1 MALLSFIDHKNKM
14 VNKENQ
20 LTEGHGVHFLYTD
33 LEQQLDI
40 VKTSRPR
47 SSQQQSHG
55 PVEKIHLTF
64 ITLFEF

>member
-20 LTEGHGVHFLYTD
+20 LTEGHGVHILYTD

-47 SSQQQSHG
+47 SSQQQSQG